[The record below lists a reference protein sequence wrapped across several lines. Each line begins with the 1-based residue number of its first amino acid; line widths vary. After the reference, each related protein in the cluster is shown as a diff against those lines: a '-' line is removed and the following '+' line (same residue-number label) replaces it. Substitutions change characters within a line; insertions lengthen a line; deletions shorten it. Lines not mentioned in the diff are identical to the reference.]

1 MADRDATWTL
11 ALKRDPGA
19 KAEARAFS
27 GDVVAENK
35 RMNDTLLR
43 NAQELERKKSA
54 LIKRELALRTQAEIQ
69 AMREQE
75 AAGRASLARR
85 LADYKRMKAE
95 EARTGG
101 GIVGAGGLGTAP
113 RTMAGG
119 SAGRVGRAAG
129 GLGGSLGSEI
139 AGSIP
144 STGNTLVDSGIASL
158 VIRGIQFAVS
168 KISVQALGAALKN
181 PISAI
186 VVGGIAA
193 AWGSVELLMGG
204 GKFKPGS
211 AGAKVGQGLL
221 QGNRA
226 VAGGFD
232 TVFRTNTRKDTDL
245 GKLEESNKRLAA
257 FEAKSLAYREN
268 MARQDENINNLLDE
282 RKTKQE
288 QLSKEYKQ
296 WERSENA
303 ILKAGRERIKQE
315 QDILKARADGM
326 RTAIKHSQE
335 ELKTAQSRL
344 AVEKQTLS
352 AALQRFGAMDAAGQ
366 ADVLAAVKKA
376 RAGGKLDQSE
386 LGALSA
392 LGTKEADRI
401 VQQQNL
407 RNVGGDRSNEL
418 AQLSAIAMQRR
429 NLLAER
435 AKIERDAPDDYDAQ
449 GNIVGKL
456 VGSKRSQ
463 QYSAIDERVKQLN
476 DIETRI
482 RTTVDADSAL
492 RRSLFAGERSDIAQA
507 GRQATTIQAR
517 VNHQISVVNKFE
529 FSAKQIAEQATQ
541 EMIKSLKPFMTDVD
555 NELRML
561 SKTIEQFRET
571 RRQAAA
577 RGV

>member
-1 MADRDATWTL
+1 MSTVTIV
-11 ALKRDPGA
+11 A
-19 KAEARAFS
+19 KASKPRSNADLAR
-27 GDVVAENK
+27 
-35 RMNDTLLR
+35 
-43 NAQELERKKSA
+43 LEKKS
-54 LIKRELALRTQAEIQ
+54 
-69 AMREQE
+69 
-75 AAGRASLARR
+75 
-85 LADYKRMKAE
+85 
-95 EARTGG
+95 
-101 GIVGAGGLGTAP
+101 TAY
-113 RTMAGG
+113 
-119 SAGRVGRAAG
+119 
-129 GLGGSLGSEI
+129 
-139 AGSIP
+139 
-144 STGNTLVDSGIASL
+144 
-158 VIRGIQFAVS
+158 Q
-168 KISVQALGAALKN
+168 
-181 PISAI
+181 
-186 VVGGIAA
+186 
-193 AWGSVELLMGG
+193 
-204 GKFKPGS
+204 
-211 AGAKVGQGLL
+211 
-221 QGNRA
+221 
-226 VAGGFD
+226 
-232 TVFRTNTRKDTDL
+232 
-245 GKLEESNKRLAA
+245 
-257 FEAKSLAYREN
+257 EN
-268 MARQDENINNLLDE
+268 MARHDENINNKLKE
-282 RKTKQE
+282 RKGLQE

-296 WERSENA
+296 WERSEA
-303 ILKAGRERIKQE
+303 AVLKAGRERIKQE
-315 QDILKARADGM
+315 QDMLKARADGM

-376 RAGGKLDQSE
+376 RAGGKLDQGE
-386 LGALSA
+386 LSALSA

-401 VQQQNL
+401 VQQHNL
-407 RNVGGDRSNEL
+407 RNVGGDLTNEA

-456 VGSKRSQ
+456 VGRKRSQ

-492 RRSLFAGERSDIAQA
+492 RRSLFAGERSDVAQA

-517 VNHQISVVNKFE
+517 VNHQINVVNKFE

>member
-54 LIKRELALRTQAEIQ
+54 LVKRELALRTQAEIL
-69 AMREQE
+69 ALREQE

-85 LADYKRMKAE
+85 LADYKKAKAE
-95 EARTGG
+95 EARLASTGG
-101 GIVGAGGLGTAP
+101 GAGKRGVP
-113 RTMAGG
+113 
-119 SAGRVGRAAG
+119 AAG
-129 GLGGSLGSEI
+129 GRLGGGV
-139 AGSIP
+139 AGQVGNAVGGGLLQNIP
-144 STGNTLVDSGIASL
+144 STGSTIVDSGLGVLIGRAL
-158 VIRGIQFAVS
+158 DFAIS
-168 KISVQALGAALKN
+168 KISPTVIGAALKN
-181 PISAI
+181 PLTAI
-186 VVGGIAA
+186 IVGGVAA
-193 AWGSVELLMGG
+193 AWGSVEFLL
-204 GKFKPGS
+204 GKGTFKKGTYGFAAGQKALDGWA
-211 AGAKVGQGLL
+211 AGAG
-221 QGNRA
+221 A
-226 VAGGFD
+226 ID
-232 TVFRTNTRKDTDL
+232 TVFRTKTRKGTAVGALEQSNADL
-245 GKLEESNKRLAA
+245 ARLEK
-257 FEAKSLAYREN
+257 KSTAYQEN
-268 MARQDENINNLLDE
+268 MARHDENINNKLKE
-282 RKTKQE
+282 RKGLQE

-296 WERSENA
+296 WERSEA
-303 ILKAGRERIKQE
+303 AVLKAGRERIKQE
-315 QDILKARADGM
+315 QDMLKARADGM

-376 RAGGKLDQSE
+376 RAGGKLDQGE
-386 LGALSA
+386 LSALSA

-401 VQQQNL
+401 VQQHNL
-407 RNVGGDRSNEL
+407 RNVGGDLTNEA

-456 VGSKRSQ
+456 VGRKRSS

-492 RRSLFAGERSDIAQA
+492 RRSLFAGERSDVAQA

-517 VNHQISVVNKFE
+517 VNHQINVVNKFE